1 MRNIWKYLAAMLL
14 CLAAGVACAQ
24 DLSVVDIYDD
34 AYPEIHVRA
43 RALASV
49 EDSIVISENG
59 VNVPCRVEQSGAGAG
74 HREGKMHVFLVE
86 DSYYL
91 HHNGVFPQVKKAL
104 LRIAD
109 YLDNADNANILY
121 FVPQDRHV
129 RYISAEQTRN
139 FDVLCSMTDYHLQPQ
154 CDSTATGNNLP
165 EAVGEAMD
173 YCIAHRQN
181 HETIILTLIARG
193 LNTGTTRRFAEDLA
207 RRAQD
212 NGIYLNILMYDSE
225 SQNVKREL
233 QDLAAATDG
242 SFCLFAAGDIEPVLA
257 QSLEKMGKAKFKEYF
272 KEFTISFDA
281 TQSGISNSFT
291 INYGNTSVLCEYS
304 NPGKSG
310 FMGKYPYA
318 ISLLVVLALAI
329 AVAIIFM
336 RFRMRIIRRIDSATQ
351 SRVDEIKRQNRM
363 LKQEIEKYK
372 RHPLS
377 MAHKFD
383 NIYVEET
390 LIGAGKI
397 VPKLVAMDG
406 DRQQV
411 FNITKLTM
419 TIGRNEANDIV
430 LDNRTVS
437 GNHATLTNEG
447 GFFYIT
453 DNASTNGIFVNDIRI
468 TSKNK
473 VSTGDQIRI
482 GSVLAKI
489 VY

>member
-1 MRNIWKYLAAMLL
+1 MSNFCKYLAAVAL
-14 CLAAGVACAQ
+14 CLASCVTFAQ
-24 DLSVVDIYDD
+24 DLSVMDIYDD

-43 RALASV
+43 RVLASV

-59 VNVPCRVEQSGAGAG
+59 VNVPCRVEESGARTGD
-74 HREGKMHVFLVE
+74 REGKMHVFLVE

-91 HHNGVFPQVKKAL
+91 HHNDVFPQVKKAL
-104 LRIAD
+104 LSIAD
-109 YLDNADNANILY
+109 YLDNTDNANILY
-121 FVPQDRHV
+121 FVPQDSHV

-139 FDVLCSMTDYHLQPQ
+139 LGMLCSMADYHLQPQ

-165 EAVGEAMD
+165 EAMSEAMD
-173 YCIAHRQN
+173 YCIAHRKN
-181 HETIILTLIARG
+181 HETIILTLISRG
-193 LNTGTTRRFAEDLA
+193 LNTGTTRHFAEDLA

-212 NGIYLNILMYDSE
+212 NGIYLNVLMYDSE

-233 QDLAAATDG
+233 QELATATEG
-242 SFCLFAAGDIEPVLA
+242 SFGLFTADDVEPVLA

-272 KEFTISFDA
+272 KELVIKFNA
-281 TQSGISNSFT
+281 TQGGLSNSFT
-291 INYGNTSVLCEYS
+291 INYGNTSVLCEYG
-304 NPGKSG
+304 NPGRSG
-310 FMGKYPYA
+310 FLGKYPH
-318 ISLLVVLALAI
+318 IILLVVVLALAI
-329 AVAIIFM
+329 AATIIFL
-336 RFRMRIIRRIDSATQ
+336 RYRMRIIRRIDSYTQ
-351 SRVDEIKRQNRM
+351 SHVDEIKRQNRI

-437 GNHATLTNEG
+437 GTHATLTNEG
-447 GFFYIT
+447 GFFYIA

-468 TSKNK
+468 TKSK
-473 VSTGDQIRI
+473 VSTGDHIRI